1 MKLPGILTLFS
12 SYSFFDF
19 SHRKKKKLSQ
29 NLLEIVC
36 HPNNSIHRVRWVSLT
51 SQILASWSFH
61 YSSPKNIKPFPL
73 HDLPGIP
80 TLFSHNCFSF
90 FFFIFSS
97 PRNFEKGFACDSS
110 DCSIRALPIFSW
122 PLNTSLLSFVEHM
135 ALFSTHNWRW
145 NRQCQ
150 L

>member
-1 MKLPGILTLFS
+1 MKLPGILTLF
-12 SYSFFDF
+12 FLLLFDF

-29 NLLEIVC
+29 NLLEILC

-61 YSSPKNIKPFPL
+61 YISPHNIKPFPL

-80 TLFSHNCFSF
+80 TLFSHKYFF
-90 FFFIFSS
+90 FFFIFAF
-97 PRNFEKGFACDSS
+97 PRNFEKGFARDSS
-110 DCSIRALPIFSW
+110 DCSIRGLPIFSW
-122 PLNTSLLSFVEHM
+122 PLNTSLLSFVEHRS
-135 ALFSTHNWRW
+135 LFSTHNWGW